1 MISNSSATVMM
12 TVGVM
17 MTEAMMNRFDQCCS
31 NLILHTLTNLFRL
44 SIIQMVSL
52 ILTVS

>member
-1 MISNSSATVMM
+1 MISNSSAMAMM

-17 MTEAMMNRFDQCCS
+17 MTEAVMNRSDQCHLD
-31 NLILHTLTNLFRL
+31 LILHTLTNLFRP
-44 SIIQMVSL
+44 SIMQMVSQ